1 MGIFRLKLGN
11 GLQYKLNAKGST
23 PAEVL
28 GIDYK
33 STLQPALASLAE
45 GVKNSSME
53 KLEEQI
59 SLERLQFENA
69 AKIEAKRNHIAALE
83 SRIDKVSIPASCLYI
98 YYILNTLKGFDMYT
112 KLPNYPFAPEQ

>member
-1 MGIFRLKLGN
+1 
-11 GLQYKLNAKGST
+11 
-23 PAEVL
+23 
-28 GIDYK
+28 
-33 STLQPALASLAE
+33 
-45 GVKNSSME
+45 ME

-98 YYILNTLKGFDMYT
+98 YYILNTLMGFDMYT